1 MDAVALNE
9 HVGAATPTAPPS
21 AAAERIG
28 AIHLF
33 RGLAIL
39 QVACLHA
46 THAFYLRGLAGSTP
60 ERSPVYVAFDVA
72 FHDTTLYFAII
83 SGFLYAHLFVHR
95 RYGTFLR
102 SRLQQVA
109 LPYLIITVALT
120 AGQRGALAPEVLAQA
135 IGHNLLTG
143 DAWNTLWY
151 VPVILLLYAASPLL
165 YAVAAGRAGR
175 IAAIALLL
183 APLLVSRTGT
193 DVSVQ
198 SLVYFA
204 GAYAAGMAL
213 RLSPQGWERAI
224 ARLTPWAAP
233 IAILSSLALC
243 AAYAARID
251 MAGPISIRETL
262 FYVQKLSLTCL
273 FLSIALRWTLRP
285 ATARDAALGV
295 LANAAFGIYFLHGP
309 IMRPIAKFVGAH
321 LPGGGVAAAA
331 AILLILILGV
341 LASLAIIRLLQAILG
356 RRSRW
361 VVGA

>member
-9 HVGAATPTAPPS
+9 PISAATPTASPKTV
-21 AAAERIG
+21 ERIG

-46 THAFYLRGLAGSTP
+46 THALYLRGLAGSVP
-60 ERSPVYVAFDVA
+60 ERSPLYIAFDVA
-72 FHDTTLYFAII
+72 LHDSTIYFAVI

-95 RYGTFLR
+95 SYGPFLR

-109 LPYLIITVALT
+109 LPYLVITVALT
-120 AGQRGALAPEVLAQA
+120 VPQHGAFSPALVSE
-135 IGHNLLTG
+135 IGHNLLSG

-151 VPVILLLYAASPLL
+151 IPVILLLYAASPLL
-165 YAVAAGRAGR
+165 HALVAGRAGR
-175 IAAIALLL
+175 IAGIALLL
-183 APLLVSRTGT
+183 APLLMSRTGT
-193 DVSVQ
+193 DLTMQ

-213 RLSPQGWERAI
+213 RLSPQGWEQAI
-224 ARLTPWAAP
+224 VRLTPWAAP
-233 IAILSSLALC
+233 IAALSSLALC
-243 AAYAARID
+243 AAYAASID

-273 FLSIALRWTLRP
+273 FLAIALRWALRP
-285 ATARDAALGV
+285 AIMRDAVLGV
-295 LANAAFGIYFLHGP
+295 LASAAFGIYFLHGP
-309 IMRPIAKFVGAH
+309 IMRLIAKLVGAH
-321 LPGGGVAAAA
+321 LPGGEIAAAA
-331 AILLILILGV
+331 AILLILVLGV
-341 LASLAIIRLLQAILG
+341 LGSLAIIRLLQMLLG